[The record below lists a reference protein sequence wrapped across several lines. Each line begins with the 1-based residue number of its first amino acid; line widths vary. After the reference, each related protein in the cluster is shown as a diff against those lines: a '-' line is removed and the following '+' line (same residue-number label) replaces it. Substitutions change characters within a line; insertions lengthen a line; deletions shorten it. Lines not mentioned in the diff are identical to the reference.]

1 MQVEEN
7 KVYCMDCGE
16 LFKQLPDNSID
27 LIITDPP
34 YGIQYVNH
42 FTRNRH
48 NPLQGDEGIDYDWL
62 AGECY
67 RVLKD
72 NAHAYFFTRFDKYPL
87 HYYSLINAGFIVKNC
102 LVIEKGTLGGIGD
115 LSGSYANN
123 SEWVIFCH
131 KGRRKFEKTQLVKRL
146 KKPKE
151 GYRFRL
157 DSCWFGSAYPKST
170 YNSVWQKKNGI
181 YHPTIKS
188 VECVEWL
195 IQLSS
200 KQGDF
205 ILDPYLGTGTTAVAA
220 LRSKRRF
227 IGCEIDSSY
236 YEIAVRRINEERNTR

>member
-1 MQVEEN
+1 MRVEEN

-16 LFKQLPDNSID
+16 LFGQLPGNSID

-48 NPLQGDEGIDYDWL
+48 NPLKGDEGIDYDWL
-62 AGECY
+62 ADECY

-72 NAHAYFFTRFDKYPL
+72 NAHAYFFTRFDRYPL
-87 HYYSLINAGFIVKNC
+87 HYHSLINAGFIIKNC

-115 LSGSYANN
+115 LSGSYA
-123 SEWVIFCH
+123 H
-131 KGRRKFEKTQLVKRL
+131 KGRRKFEKTQLVKRI

-181 YHPTIKS
+181 YHPTIKN

-195 IQLSS
+195 VQLSS

-205 ILDPYLGTGTTAVAA
+205 LLDPYLGTGTTAIAA
-220 LRSKRRF
+220 IRNKRRF
-227 IGCEIDSSY
+227 IGCEIDSHY